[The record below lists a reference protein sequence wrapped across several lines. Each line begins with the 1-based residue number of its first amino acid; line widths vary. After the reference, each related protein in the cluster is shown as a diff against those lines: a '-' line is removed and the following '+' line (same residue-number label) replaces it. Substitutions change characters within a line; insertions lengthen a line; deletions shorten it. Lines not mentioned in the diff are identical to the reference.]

1 MGGNHIDVIKHMA
14 RSASI
19 MPDTTKDMKYS
30 VNGPSYLHEMI
41 ECVVL

>member
-1 MGGNHIDVIKHMA
+1 MA

-19 MPDTTKDMKYS
+19 TPDAAKDMKYN